1 MVFESQHPGRRAQN
15 MAALLALVIMLGILL
30 PIPIGAGFADWI
42 NQTNA
47 PTSLDERYVASDAFD
62 LIGDDALYTKGEY
75 APYFNWYNG
84 SDSPLNQVNV
94 TLVDGVLSTND
105 DTSVDENQI
114 YALNAEDEAA
124 PDWKDGGIPYW
135 EVYFDYTPKMM
146 YDDNI
151 VQIGIVMTSPLKAGT
166 PNIVNDSKQMLSFPT
181 EDYDEEDFEAVT
193 VTLSAGGVDLYKT
206 IIPTDDNGKIADE
219 DQKVIIETST
229 LREAVM
235 NGGDDYIKLTVT
247 GHDIRDINMTG
258 SALYTYNATKLFGR
272 DDGLFITSMISIIM
286 AALGI
291 FLVQPR
297 WNLPLGNRPQGGRR
311 RF

>member
-1 MVFESQHPGRRAQN
+1 
-15 MAALLALVIMLGILL
+15 
-30 PIPIGAGFADWI
+30 
-42 NQTNA
+42 
-47 PTSLDERYVASDAFD
+47 VASDAFD

-105 DTSVDENQI
+105 DKSVDENNAYI
-114 YALNAEDEAA
+114 LYAAGDAK
-124 PDWKDGGIPYW
+124 PDWDKGTPYW
-135 EVYFDYTPKMM
+135 EVYLDYTPKMM

-151 VQIGIVMTSPLKAGT
+151 VQIGIVMTSPLKAAS
-166 PNIVNDSKQMLSFPT
+166 PNVVNDSKQMLSFPA
-181 EDYDEEDFEAVT
+181 DPYDEDELGAVT

-206 IIPTDDNGKIADE
+206 IIPADGNGKIADA
-219 DQKVIIETST
+219 DQKVIIDTST
-229 LREAVM
+229 LRQAIM
-235 NGGDDYIKLTVT
+235 TGGDEYIKLTVT

-258 SALYTYNATKLFGR
+258 SALYTYNATKLFAR
-272 DDGLFITSMISIIM
+272 DDGLYITSMISIIM